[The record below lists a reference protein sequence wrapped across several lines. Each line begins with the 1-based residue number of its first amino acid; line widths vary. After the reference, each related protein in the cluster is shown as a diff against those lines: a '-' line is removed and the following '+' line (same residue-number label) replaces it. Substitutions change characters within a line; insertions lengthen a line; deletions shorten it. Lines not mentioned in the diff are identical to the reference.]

1 MYKILLV
8 EDDDLMRTSLK
19 YILEMDMQ
27 YQVNA
32 VENCA
37 AANYQNFCHQDLFI
51 LDIGLPDGNGI
62 DLCKEIRLVTSR
74 PILIL
79 TAYEEEEKVLRA
91 FREGAD
97 DYVVKPFRTA
107 ELKARL
113 GALLRRCQTV
123 GRPIGYRSGNLCVS
137 AEICE
142 AFWKNV
148 PITQFNRMEVY
159 LLQILMRH
167 QGRIVSRESV
177 GQALWSGGHED
188 VEDNTLSV
196 FISRLRKKLEQI
208 GCCHAIE
215 TCWGCGYRWC
225 LPVENIYKRDNE
237 NE

>member
-51 LDIGLPDGNGI
+51 LDIWLPDGNGI

-113 GALLRRCQTV
+113 GALLRRSQTV

-225 LPVENIYKRDNE
+225 LPVENIYKRENE

>member
-37 AANYQNFCHQDLFI
+37 AANCQNFCHQDLFI

-137 AEICE
+137 AG
-142 AFWKNV
+142 F
-148 PITQFNRMEVY
+148 
-159 LLQILMRH
+159 LS
-167 QGRIVSRESV
+167 GRS
-177 GQALWSGGHED
+177 AP
-188 VEDNTLSV
+188 V
-196 FISRLRKKLEQI
+196 FSL
-208 GCCHAIE
+208 
-215 TCWGCGYRWC
+215 
-225 LPVENIYKRDNE
+225 
-237 NE
+237 